1 MKIEE
6 CSERIRKCNN
16 PLEMIDFFESLRTN
30 PFTSW
35 LVGNVLDADE
45 QTPEERGYEQA
56 LRAVAGSL
64 WHHYYGIKK
73 PTNRKEQND

>member
-16 PLEMIDFFESLRTN
+16 PLEMIVFFESLRTN
-30 PFTSW
+30 PFTSC

-45 QTPEERGYEQA
+45 QTPEEKGYEQA
-56 LRAVAGSL
+56 LKAVAGSL
-64 WHHYYGIKK
+64 WQHYYGGEKADK
-73 PTNRKEQND
+73 QKGLK